1 MSSAAPIDP
10 VPAPTSALTIS
21 VPEAARRLGVSKFA
35 VYDAVSRGDIIA
47 VRIGRR
53 VQIPT
58 HVIDELLTHGN
69 TGGGQ
74 DRETAR

>member
-1 MSSAAPIDP
+1 MAENGQAP
-10 VPAPTSALTIS
+10 ALTIS

-35 VYDAVSRGDIIA
+35 VYDAVSRGDIVAI
-47 VRIGRR
+47 RIGRR

-69 TGGGQ
+69 TGAGKPEEATG
-74 DRETAR
+74 

>member
-1 MSSAAPIDP
+1 MADNGQAP
-10 VPAPTSALTIS
+10 LTIS

-69 TGGGQ
+69 TGGAKPEQAAG
-74 DRETAR
+74 